1 MALKPPPRR
10 IPQSILKDPESAAFV
25 KELIDSLYQVFFF
38 ASQFSASLTQ
48 SITAAGGITYTNR
61 IMRVQGS
68 GGAVTVTATPS
79 VAVAAITDGKELII
93 QGDSD
98 TNTVLLQDE
107 SALPNSGLALAG
119 GANITLGKGDTLYL
133 TYDEGDSK
141 YYEVSRSNN

>member
-10 IPQSILKDPESAAFV
+10 MPQSVLNDPESAAFV
-25 KELIDSLYQVFFF
+25 RELIDSIYQIFFF

-48 SITAAGGITYTNR
+48 NITATGGIIYTNR

-68 GGAVTVTATPS
+68 GGAVTVTKTPS
-79 VAVAAITDGKELII
+79 IGAITDGQELII

-133 TYDEGDSK
+133 MYDEGDSK